1 MRHELSLRIT
11 SEIDIFVLGL
21 IGMKM
26 EISTVHSHIH
36 NNQSDLSEAMFLLL
50 EYYSGNFEAPSAAY
64 TGLCTA
70 LRHKEVKL
78 TYLIKEVLEE
88 KETGTREGP
97 EGRRLIN

>member
-1 MRHELSLRIT
+1 MMHELSERIT
-11 SEIDIFVLGL
+11 CEIDIFVLGL

-26 EISTVHSHIH
+26 KISTVHSHIH
-36 NNQSDLSEAMFLLL
+36 NNQSDLSRAMFLSL
-50 EYYSGNFEAPSAAY
+50 EYYSRNFESSAAY
-64 TGLCTA
+64 ACLCTA

-97 EGRRLIN
+97 EGRR